1 MGLQEDAAIRTAFS
15 VASIQDRD
23 LEHRSVPVGR
33 MYPRELSVQCP
44 PGIGAGDLM
53 VIHSPDG
60 RSSQVIVPV
69 GVPPGGVFGVPI
81 PPTELQLAYER
92 ELENQAKE
100 EEDTKPRAS
109 SSGGYEVSEYKVS
122 EYDTTK
128 YEVSEYKS
136 IYDD

>member
-1 MGLQEDAAIRTAFS
+1 MG
-15 VASIQDRD
+15 
-23 LEHRSVPVGR
+23 
-33 MYPRELSVQCP
+33 
-44 PGIGAGDLM
+44 M

-109 SSGGYEVSEYKVS
+109 SSGGYEVSNTRYQSMTRRSTRSPNTRASMMTDPTEAGDPDSDSHTSVCGPVCLRSSRAIRTSADKI
-122 EYDTTK
+122 K
-128 YEVSEYKS
+128 
-136 IYDD
+136 